1 MPRPLV
7 TILSPVYNQERY
19 VAQCIESALAQTYAD
34 WEQIFVD
41 DGSTDGTRDV
51 IARYRDPR
59 IRLIA
64 LPHRGL
70 GALAESY
77 NAALAVARGS
87 LVGILEGDDAWPAD
101 KLERQV
107 PTFDDPA
114 TFLSWGRGALID
126 AEGRPV
132 RVMTTMKRAA
142 PIAHV
147 DAGAAFHR
155 LTRENFF
162 IPSVTVMVRRSA
174 VDAVGGFRQTGSS
187 LFVDL
192 PTWLWLTGTVAGR
205 VTYLDRELGIYRHHA
220 AGTSTDKAAQMKLEH
235 LRVVLAV
242 ERELGEEALARV
254 GWDARSRRRALARGA
269 LVRGKIELR
278 AGRHGEARRSYLD
291 ALATG
296 VDLGA
301 RVRALRGL
309 VSATSRGLA
318 QRMLPARGKSTPR

>member
-19 VAQCIESALAQTYAD
+19 VAQCIESALAQTYTE

-59 IRLIA
+59 IQVIA

-101 KLERQV
+101 KLELQV

-126 AEGRPV
+126 A
-132 RVMTTMKRAA
+132 
-142 PIAHV
+142 
-147 DAGAAFHR
+147 
-155 LTRENFF
+155 
-162 IPSVTVMVRRSA
+162 
-174 VDAVGGFRQTGSS
+174 
-187 LFVDL
+187 
-192 PTWLWLTGTVAGR
+192 
-205 VTYLDRELGIYRHHA
+205 
-220 AGTSTDKAAQMKLEH
+220 
-235 LRVVLAV
+235 
-242 ERELGEEALARV
+242 
-254 GWDARSRRRALARGA
+254 
-269 LVRGKIELR
+269 
-278 AGRHGEARRSYLD
+278 
-291 ALATG
+291 
-296 VDLGA
+296 
-301 RVRALRGL
+301 
-309 VSATSRGLA
+309 
-318 QRMLPARGKSTPR
+318 

>member
-1 MPRPLV
+1 MARPLV
-7 TILSPVYNQERY
+7 SIISPIYNQERY
-19 VAQCIESALAQTYAD
+19 VGQCVESALAQTYGD

-41 DGSTDGTRDV
+41 DGSTDGTLDV
-51 IARYRDPR
+51 IARHRDPR
-59 IRLIA
+59 IRVIA
-64 LPHRGL
+64 LQHRGL

-77 NAALAVARGS
+77 NVALAVARGS
-87 LVGILEGDDAWPAD
+87 VVGILEGDDAWPAD

-132 RVMTTMKRAA
+132 RVMSTMKRAA
-142 PIAHV
+142 PIVHV
-147 DAGAAFHR
+147 DAGPAFHR

-174 VDAVGGFRQTGSS
+174 LDAIGGFRQTGSS

-192 PTWLWLTGTVAGR
+192 PTWLWLTGSMEGR
-205 VTYLDRELGIYRHHA
+205 VTYLDHELGIYRHHA

-242 ERELGEEALARV
+242 ERELGADALARV
-254 GWDARSRRRALARGA
+254 GWDAPSRRRALARGA
-269 LVRGKIELR
+269 LVRGRIELR
-278 AGRHGEARRSYLD
+278 AGRHEAARRCYRE
-291 ALATG
+291 AFATG

-301 RVRALRGL
+301 RLRALRGI
-309 VSATSRGLA
+309 VSATSRRLA
-318 QRMLPARGKSTPR
+318 HRMLPARGKSTP